1 MEEKE
6 DFWEPVK
13 TIVYIILFPLLCVF
27 CVYMVIGH
35 IKLLCNHSEVTAI
48 VTKTSHTGGKGGH
61 TVVYYEYE
69 IDGRKLVGSTDLIM
83 FHFFHNYYKG
93 RQITIFVGADG
104 DNHIK
109 KELIPSL
116 VQDGFF
122 SLIFLGSFI
131 VFFLAY
137 FDKNAFK
144 SNQPVLSGG
153 AVVFYVQNNDH
164 RIKNYDVRSVH
175 IDEWLTKLENNEI
188 VCFGFASG
196 GDFREF
202 SFSNGKYFLRL
213 CQNGAEK
220 ETEFE
225 NRNEAETRMTRE
237 WRTAYFRA

>member
-1 MEEKE
+1 MEGEKV
-6 DFWEPVK
+6 FLNTGKRVL
-13 TIVYIILFPLLCVF
+13 YIIFSTLLCAF
-27 CVYMVIGH
+27 FIYITIGH
-35 IKLLCNHSEVTAI
+35 VKLLCNHSECSATVI
-48 VTKTSHTGGKGGH
+48 KTIRTGGKGGH
-61 TVVYYEYE
+61 AVVYYEYE

-83 FHFFHNYYKG
+83 FHFWHYYYKG
-93 RQITIFVGADG
+93 NQITILVGADG

-116 VQDGFF
+116 VEDAFF
-122 SLIFLGSFI
+122 SLLFLG
-131 VFFLAY
+131 VFLFCV
-137 FDKNAFK
+137 FEKDAFK

-164 RIKNYDVRSVH
+164 RIKNYDVHSVH
-175 IDEWLTKLENNEI
+175 IDEWLSKLENNEI

-202 SFSNGKYFLRL
+202 SCSDGKYFLRV

-225 NRNEAETRMTRE
+225 NRSEAETRMSRE

>member
-1 MEEKE
+1 MVEKK

-13 TIVYIILFPLLCVF
+13 RIFCIILFPLLCAF

-35 IKLLCNHSEVTAI
+35 IKLLCNHSEITAT
-48 VTKTSHTGGKGGH
+48 VTKTRYTGRHGH

-83 FHFFHNYYKG
+83 FHFFHNYYNG

-116 VQDGFF
+116 VEDAFF
-122 SLIFLGSFI
+122 SLLFLG
-131 VFFLAY
+131 VFLF
-137 FDKNAFK
+137 FVFGNKNAFK

-164 RIKNYDVRSVH
+164 RIKNYDVHSVH
-175 IDEWLTKLENNEI
+175 IDEWLSKLENNEI
-188 VCFGFASG
+188 ICFGFASG

-202 SFSNGKYFLRL
+202 SFSDGKYFLRV
-213 CQNGAEK
+213 CQNGE
-220 ETEFE
+220 ETETELE
-225 NRNEAETRMTRE
+225 NRSEAETRMSRE